1 MEVVYVVDFDS
12 PCPQPPSPPSQKK
25 VVFTA
30 GKING
35 REALDLQLIF
45 DPMEDIMHTNI

>member
-12 PCPQPPSPPSQKK
+12 PCPQRPSPPPQKK
-25 VVFTA
+25 VVFVA

-35 REALDLQLIF
+35 REMLDLHLIF
-45 DPMEDIMHTNI
+45 DPTEDIMHTNT